1 MIKTGPTAILI
12 AAVIGGASGSLLTL
26 SLAPPA
32 PDVSPPP
39 ETGTAVPARRDDL
52 PTFATAVSRVAP
64 AVVTIFATQTE
75 PDTTR
80 PVLPPYQGHLD
91 GLPGHGLP
99 GHGPPGAAAS
109 RTGLGSGVILS
120 SDGFILTNR
129 HVVHGADRIRA
140 VLADGRSLALTPVG
154 VDADTDLAVLKA
166 DAQGL
171 PTAPIGSAQALRVG
185 DLALAIGNPFG
196 VGQTVTMGI
205 VGATGRGELGITGIE
220 RFIQTD
226 AAINPGNSGGALINA
241 QGELVGINTA
251 IFTETGT
258 AQGIGFAIPTEIA
271 IDVAR
276 ALATQGQVTRGW
288 IGLSGRS
295 VTPELAESF
304 GLRSPRGVLVAS
316 TLRDSPAAQAGLR
329 PGDVVTRIDDRDV
342 ATVQDLLD
350 AIAGAGPHAALDLE
364 VWRGSERIL
373 TRATTES
380 RPTRE
385 E

>member
-1 MIKTGPTAILI
+1 MIKTGPTTLLI
-12 AAVIGGASGSLLTL
+12 AAACAALGAALGAAATL
-26 SLAPPA
+26 SLVPTGSGAAQSPDTDAATAP
-32 PDVSPPP
+32 
-39 ETGTAVPARRDDL
+39 GDL
-52 PTFATAVSRVAP
+52 PSFAGAVARVAP
-64 AVVTIFATQTE
+64 AVVSIFATHTH
-75 PDTTR
+75 PR
-80 PVLPPYQGHLD
+80 PSASPPPAYP
-91 GLPGHGLP
+91 GLHR
-99 GHGPPGAAAS
+99 GPPGAAAS
-109 RTGLGSGVILS
+109 RTALGSGVILS
-120 SDGFILTNR
+120 ADGLILTNR
-129 HVVHGADRIRA
+129 HVVHGADLIHA
-140 VLADGRSLALTPVG
+140 VLADGRSLELELTG

-166 DAQGL
+166 DGADL
-171 PTAPIGSAQALRVG
+171 PTAPIGRSSALRVG

-205 VGATGRGELGITGIE
+205 IGATGRGELGITSIE

-226 AAINPGNSGGALINA
+226 AAINPGNSGGALVNA
-241 QGELVGINTA
+241 RGELVGINTA
-251 IFTETGT
+251 IFTETGS
-258 AQGIGFAIPTEIA
+258 AQGIGFAIPTELA
-271 IDVAR
+271 MEVAR
-276 ALATQGQVTRGW
+276 SLAAHGRVTRGW

-304 GLRSPRGVLVAS
+304 GLRTGRGVLVAS

-350 AIAGAGPHAALDLE
+350 AVAGAGPHTALNLE

-380 RPTRE
+380 RPPHE

>member
-1 MIKTGPTAILI
+1 MIKTGPTTLLI
-12 AAVIGGASGSLLTL
+12 AALVGGASGSALTL
-26 SLAPPA
+26 WLAPPG
-32 PDVSPPP
+32 PDVSSPQ
-39 ETGTAVPARRDDL
+39 ETAMTVPARSEDL
-52 PTFATAVSRVAP
+52 PTFANAVARVAP
-64 AVVTIFATQTE
+64 AVVSIFTTQAESAAASAT
-75 PDTTR
+75 
-80 PVLPPYQGHLD
+80 LPPY
-91 GLPGHGLP
+91 PGHRHGL
-99 GHGPPGAAAS
+99 PGAAAS

-120 SDGFILTNR
+120 PDGFILTNR
-129 HVVHGADRIRA
+129 HVVQGAELVRA
-140 VLADGRSLALTPVG
+140 VLADGRSFALALVG

-171 PTAPIGSAQALRVG
+171 PAAPIGRAQALRVG

-205 VGATGRGELGITGIE
+205 VSATGRSELGITSIE

-226 AAINPGNSGGALINA
+226 AAINPGNSGGALINS

-304 GLRSPRGVLVAS
+304 GLRAGHGVLVAS

-342 ATVQDLLD
+342 ATVQELLD
-350 AIAGAGPHAALDLE
+350 AVAGAGPRTALNLE
-364 VWRGSERIL
+364 IWRGSERIL
-373 TRATTES
+373 TRATTDT
-380 RPTRE
+380 RPPPPE
-385 E
+385 

>member
-1 MIKTGPTAILI
+1 LRQAKG
-12 AAVIGGASGSLLTL
+12 AATDPL
-26 SLAPPA
+26 
-32 PDVSPPP
+32 
-39 ETGTAVPARRDDL
+39 RDDL
-52 PTFATAVSRVAP
+52 PTFARAVARVAP
-64 AVVTIFATQTE
+64 AVVSIYATQTG
-75 PDTTR
+75 PGPTR
-80 PVLPPYQGHLD
+80 APLPTYP
-91 GLPGHGLP
+91 GLHR
-99 GHGPPGAAAS
+99 GPPGAAAS

-120 SDGFILTNR
+120 PDGLILTNR
-129 HVVHGADRIRA
+129 HVVQDADRIRA
-140 VLADGRSLALTPVG
+140 VLADGRSLALVLVG

-166 DAQGL
+166 DAEGL
-171 PTAPIGSAQALRVG
+171 PTAPIGSSQALRVG

-205 VGATGRGELGITGIE
+205 VSATGRGELGITSIE
-220 RFIQTD
+220 SFIQTD
-226 AAINPGNSGGALINA
+226 AAINPGNSGGALVNA

-251 IFTETGT
+251 IFTETGS
-258 AQGIGFAIPTEIA
+258 AQGIGFAIPAEIA

-276 ALATQGQVTRGW
+276 SLASQGQVTRGW

-304 GLRSPRGVLVAS
+304 GLRAGRGVLVAS

-350 AIAGAGPHAALDLE
+350 AVAGAGPHAALDLE

-373 TRATTES
+373 TRATTDS
-380 RPTRE
+380 RPQPAE
-385 E
+385 

>member
-1 MIKTGPTAILI
+1 MIKTGPTTLLI
-12 AAVIGGASGSLLTL
+12 AAVIGGASGSVLTL
-26 SLAPPA
+26 SLTPLG
-32 PDVSPPP
+32 PDISRPQAS
-39 ETGTAVPARRDDL
+39 EAATAARRDDL

-64 AVVTIFATQTE
+64 AVVTIFSTQAEPAAPGAT
-75 PDTTR
+75 
-80 PVLPPYQGHLD
+80 LPLYQRQ
-91 GLPGHGLP
+91 PHGLP
-99 GHGPPGAAAS
+99 EAAAS

-120 SDGFILTNR
+120 PDGFILTNR
-129 HVVHGADRIRA
+129 HVVHDADRIRA
-140 VLADGRSLALTPVG
+140 VLADGRSLALTLVG
-154 VDADTDLAVLKA
+154 VDTDTDLAVLKA

-171 PTAPIGSAQALRVG
+171 PTAPIGRAQALRVG

-205 VGATGRGELGITGIE
+205 VSATGRSELGITSIE

-271 IDVAR
+271 IAVAR
-276 ALATQGQVTRGW
+276 SLATQGQVTRGW

-304 GLRSPRGVLVAS
+304 GLRAAHGVLVAS

-350 AIAGAGPHAALDLE
+350 AVAGAGPHAALSLE

-373 TRATTES
+373 TRATTDT
-380 RPTRE
+380 RPPPAE
-385 E
+385 

>member
-1 MIKTGPTAILI
+1 MIKTGPTTLLI
-12 AAVIGGASGSLLTL
+12 AAVIGGALGAGLTL
-26 SLAPPA
+26 WLAPAGP
-32 PDVSPPP
+32 
-39 ETGTAVPARRDDL
+39 TTAMRQANGAATDPLREDL
-52 PTFATAVSRVAP
+52 PTFARAVARVAP
-64 AVVTIFATQTE
+64 AVVSIFATQTG
-75 PDTTR
+75 PGPTR
-80 PVLPPYQGHLD
+80 APLPTYP
-91 GLPGHGLP
+91 GLHR
-99 GHGPPGAAAS
+99 GPPGAAAS

-120 SDGFILTNR
+120 PDGLILTNR
-129 HVVHGADRIRA
+129 HVVQDADRIRA
-140 VLADGRSLALTPVG
+140 VLADGRSLALVLVG

-166 DAQGL
+166 DAEGL
-171 PTAPIGSAQALRVG
+171 PTAPIGSSQALRVG

-205 VGATGRGELGITGIE
+205 VSATGRGELGITSIE
-220 RFIQTD
+220 SFIQTD
-226 AAINPGNSGGALINA
+226 AAINPGNSGGALVNA

-251 IFTETGT
+251 IFTETGS
-258 AQGIGFAIPTEIA
+258 AQGIGFAIPAEIA

-276 ALATQGQVTRGW
+276 SLASQGQVTRGW

-304 GLRSPRGVLVAS
+304 GLRAGRGVLVAS

-350 AIAGAGPHAALDLE
+350 AVAGAGPHAALDLE

-373 TRATTES
+373 TRATTDS
-380 RPTRE
+380 RPQPAE
-385 E
+385 

>member
-1 MIKTGPTAILI
+1 MIKTGPTTLLI
-12 AAVIGGASGSLLTL
+12 AAVVGGVAGSALTL
-26 SLAPPA
+26 ALAPPGSHA
-32 PDVSPPP
+32 SQPQ
-39 ETGTAVPARRDDL
+39 ETGTSVPARRDDL
-52 PTFATAVSRVAP
+52 PTFAKAVSRVAP
-64 AVVTIFATQTE
+64 AVVSIFATQAE
-75 PDTTR
+75 PAASR
-80 PVLPPYQGHLD
+80 ANPPLHQGH
-91 GLPGHGLP
+91 HQ
-99 GHGPPGAAAS
+99 GPPGAAAS

-120 SDGFILTNR
+120 PDGFILTNR
-129 HVVHGADRIRA
+129 HVVRDADRIRA
-140 VLADGRSLALTPVG
+140 VLADGRSLALTLVG

-171 PTAPIGSAQALRVG
+171 PTAPIGRAQALRVG

-196 VGQTVTMGI
+196 IGQTVTMGI
-205 VGATGRGELGITGIE
+205 VGATGRDELGITSIE

-226 AAINPGNSGGALINA
+226 AAINPGNSGGALINS

-271 IDVAR
+271 IDVAQ
-276 ALATQGQVTRGW
+276 ALATQGRVTRGW

-304 GLRSPRGVLVAS
+304 GLRAARGVLVAS

-350 AIAGAGPHAALDLE
+350 AVAGAGPHAALSLE

-373 TRATTES
+373 TRATTDT
-380 RPTRE
+380 RPRPAE
-385 E
+385 